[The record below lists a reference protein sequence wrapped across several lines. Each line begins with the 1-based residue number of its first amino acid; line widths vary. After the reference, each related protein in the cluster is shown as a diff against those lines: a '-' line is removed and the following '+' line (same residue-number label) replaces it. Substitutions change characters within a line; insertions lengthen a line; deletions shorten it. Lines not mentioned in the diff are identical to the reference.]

1 MEQYSI
7 IDTDIN
13 HNIMY
18 PLPARPSLEG
28 SNARN
33 NTHKAPSYSS
43 HQATLIFI
51 SSANVWFNDQAGDK
65 WSEISEL

>member
-18 PLPARPSLEG
+18 PLPVQPLEG
-28 SNARN
+28 SYARN
-33 NTHKAPSYSS
+33 NTHKASSYSS

-51 SSANVWFNDQAGDK
+51 SSANVRFNDQAGDK